1 MAISIRCSCGSETK
15 LSAKKCPRCT
25 KPFPKKGR
33 KYKVTVRANGRKI
46 TRTVTNLGLAREVES
61 KLKVD
66 AARGE
71 HQLRKRVAPT
81 LSEVWEKYQPW
92 AEEHKP
98 KSFTTDK
105 GYYKKHLEHRFG
117 NKCLDSIGPFDVERL
132 MLAMK
137 KGKSKR
143 GTPYSPTTIR
153 HVVVLLSRLYS
164 IAETWGM
171 YDGPNPC
178 RKVKKPALNNQV
190 TEFLTDEELNKLL
203 DTLLAWRNRMS
214 ASFVLFLLYTGL
226 RRGELFKL
234 KWHDID
240 FHRQTV
246 TLRDPK
252 GKKDITLPLSD
263 KAVDILLN
271 IEKVHDTQFVFYGK
285 NGQQR
290 VDFSGPWK
298 RIRKATGLSPT
309 FRLHGLRHHF
319 ASALVSAGA
328 DLYTVSKLLSHK
340 DVKTTQRYAH
350 LGDKALKDAVAL
362 SDKLHVQKA
371 KQPAKIIK
379 IERGAA

>member
-1 MAISIRCSCGSETK
+1 MAISIRCSCGGEARLSTK
-15 LSAKKCPRCT
+15 ICPRCE

-33 KYKVTVRANGRKI
+33 KYKVTIRANGRKI
-46 TRTVTNLGLAREVES
+46 TRTVTNLGLAREIES

-71 HQLRKRVAPT
+71 HQLRKKVAPT
-81 LSEVWEKYQPW
+81 LSEVWKKYEPW
-92 AEEHKP
+92 AREHKP
-98 KSFTTDK
+98 KSFVTDK
-105 GYYKKHLEHRFG
+105 GYYRKHLKNRFG
-117 NKCLDSIGPFDVERL
+117 SKRLDTISPFDVERL

-143 GTPYSPTTIR
+143 GRPYTPTTIR

-171 YDGPNPC
+171 YEGSNPC
-178 RKVKKPALNNQV
+178 RKVKKPTLNNQV
-190 TEFLTDEELNKLL
+190 TEFLTDEELTRLLQTLATWPNK
-203 DTLLAWRNRMS
+203 MS

-234 KWHDID
+234 QWRDID
-240 FHRQTV
+240 LHRQTI

-252 GKKDITLPLSD
+252 GKKDTALPLSN

-271 IEKVHDTQFVFYGK
+271 IPREYDSPFVFYGK

-290 VDFSGPWK
+290 TDFSGPWK
-298 RIRKATGLSPT
+298 RIRKAADLPPT

-319 ASALVSAGA
+319 ASALVSAGV
-328 DLYTVSKLLSHK
+328 DLFTVSKLLTHK

-350 LGDKALKDAVAL
+350 LGDQALREAVAL
-362 SDKLHVQKA
+362 SDQLHCPKENKKFININEAQ
-371 KQPAKIIK
+371 QN
-379 IERGAA
+379 G